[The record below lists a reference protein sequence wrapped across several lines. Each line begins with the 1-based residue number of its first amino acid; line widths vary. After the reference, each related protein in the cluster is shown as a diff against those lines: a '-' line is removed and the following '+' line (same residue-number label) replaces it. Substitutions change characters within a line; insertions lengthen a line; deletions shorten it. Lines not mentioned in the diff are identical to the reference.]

1 MRLRACPA
9 SLVINWEIGAAAF
22 PLREVMA
29 MDQWRN
35 KEPDV
40 TREKLLRAAA
50 DLILAQGLQAV
61 TLDAIAGRAG
71 VSKGELL
78 EHFQTKPILLDALFD
93 DVTQRFAG
101 AVAAEMAKDPDAN
114 GRGTRAYLRVTL
126 AAPADD
132 AEAHVMRSLIGLMLF
147 DPEVR
152 ELWSS
157 IWDEAREEQLSPQEQ
172 ESPELTLCRL
182 AIDGLWMS
190 DMLEHRSVSSQMRAA
205 VIQRIEELTRK

>member
-1 MRLRACPA
+1 MTQR
-9 SLVINWEIGAAAF
+9 
-22 PLREVMA
+22 
-29 MDQWRN
+29 RN
-35 KEPDV
+35 DPPEV
-40 TREKLLRAAA
+40 TREQLFRAATE
-50 DLILAQGLQAV
+50 LILKQGIQAV
-61 TLDAIAGRAG
+61 TLEAIAGRAG
-71 VSKGELL
+71 VSKGDLL
-78 EHFQTKPILLDALFD
+78 HHFQTKPILLDALFAD
-93 DVTQRFAG
+93 ATERFAG
-101 AVAAEMAKDPDAN
+101 AVAAEMAKAPDAN

-157 IWDEAREEQLSPQEQ
+157 IWDEAREEQLSLQER

-190 DMLEHRSVSSQMRAA
+190 DLLEHRAVSSPMRAA
-205 VIQRIEELTRK
+205 VIQRIEALTRK

>member
-1 MRLRACPA
+1 MTQ
-9 SLVINWEIGAAAF
+9 S
-22 PLREVMA
+22 
-29 MDQWRN
+29 RN
-35 KEPDV
+35 NEPDV

-71 VSKGELL
+71 VSKTDLL
-78 EHFQTKPILLDALFD
+78 EHFQSKAILLDALFD

-114 GRGTRAYLRVTL
+114 GRGTRAYLRVTV

-132 AEAHVMRSLIGLMLF
+132 DEAHVMRSLIGLMLF

-157 IWDEAREEQLSPQEQ
+157 IWDEAREEQLSLQEQ

-182 AIDGLWMS
+182 AIDGLWMA
-190 DMLEHRSVSSQMRAA
+190 DLLEHRTVSSQTRAA
-205 VIQRIEELTRK
+205 VIRRIEELTRK

>member
-1 MRLRACPA
+1 
-9 SLVINWEIGAAAF
+9 
-22 PLREVMA
+22 MA
-29 MDQWRN
+29 MTEWRN

-71 VSKGELL
+71 VPKEDLL
-78 EHFQTKPILLDALFD
+78 GHFQSKPILLDALFD

-114 GRGTRAYLRVTL
+114 GRGTRAYLRVTV
-126 AAPADD
+126 AASPDD
-132 AEAHVMRSLIGLMLF
+132 DEARVMRSLIGLMLF

-172 ESPELTLCRL
+172 ESPELTFCRL

-190 DMLEHRSVSSQMRAA
+190 DMLEHRTVSSQTRAA
-205 VIQRIEELTRK
+205 VIRRIEELTRK